1 MKKEEEEGRR
11 RGEEAEEGGSIF
23 CQEQAQ
29 VIGPLLTPRSCGP
42 CHWTVASCKGRADG
56 AHLYFGKLPWS
67 AHQQKEFSECTVE
80 RGADAAHQ
88 AQPHCSSPWC
98 CLRELHGKARSSQTV
113 SALDRH
119 LDISQEKPPPT
130 LRWS

>member
-29 VIGPLLTPRSCGP
+29 VTGPLLTPRSCGP

-56 AHLYFGKLPWS
+56 LVF
-67 AHQQKEFSECTVE
+67 QKV
-80 RGADAAHQ
+80 AMV
-88 AQPHCSSPWC
+88 SSPAKGV
-98 CLRELHGKARSSQTV
+98 L
-113 SALDRH
+113 
-119 LDISQEKPPPT
+119 
-130 LRWS
+130 